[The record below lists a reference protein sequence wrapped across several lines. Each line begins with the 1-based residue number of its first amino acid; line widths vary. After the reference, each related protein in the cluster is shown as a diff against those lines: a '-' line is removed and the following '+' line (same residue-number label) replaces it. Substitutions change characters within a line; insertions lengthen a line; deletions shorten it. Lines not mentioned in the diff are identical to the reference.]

1 MIRRSRTLAPTWRSI
16 SRVRPVE
23 RRTGAGP
30 RAERAVL
37 LRSVGP
43 GRVVC
48 CCFMSV
54 HSIGFPEDDISALR
68 AQKYSSGIAD
78 QPLLAP
84 NSTEVGVEFEA
95 SAEVVAADIKP

>member
-1 MIRRSRTLAPTWRSI
+1 
-16 SRVRPVE
+16 
-23 RRTGAGP
+23 
-30 RAERAVL
+30 
-37 LRSVGP
+37 
-43 GRVVC
+43 
-48 CCFMSV
+48 MSV

-95 SAEVVAADIKP
+95 SAEVVAADIKPQGWLAGLPFDSPQWR